1 MHGRTHTHKDQTE
14 HRHTA
19 SCREGQKGSTR
30 ETEAPSGSVTR
41 SCGRAETSQ
50 GWAAATS
57 RPPRPGPRGTHGVEK
72 HREEE
77 LAPVDDLVQLAGAAG
92 VLVVEDGVCEEAAG
106 LPREDLGGDGAVA
119 PLAGWRPEGPASD
132 EHRGASSERWP
143 LGHPTAP
150 PAGPLPGG
158 LHSLDGPQARM
169 YRIATWGLPGF
180 LCTHGYPVNRGRH
193 GGPLVPRGPGHP
205 QGSRL
210 GHSSATSPS
219 ASEPP
224 PVRVHGLILPREQ
237 GAHVSGPE
245 SGDAWGAGG
254 Q

>member
-150 PAGPLPGG
+150 PAGPLPRG

-180 LCTHGYPVNRGRH
+180 LCTKRTDT
-193 GGPLVPRGPGHP
+193 
-205 QGSRL
+205 Q
-210 GHSSATSPS
+210 
-219 ASEPP
+219 
-224 PVRVHGLILPREQ
+224 
-237 GAHVSGPE
+237 
-245 SGDAWGAGG
+245 
-254 Q
+254 